1 MGFVIGAATSGLFI
15 PLFQFSSSAAEQV
28 PPFRVIYLR
37 EDRRKLIFVVVT
49 MLISGLII
57 LGRKLSTLK
66 ISQAIKMG
74 ED

>member
-1 MGFVIGAATSGLFI
+1 
-15 PLFQFSSSAAEQV
+15 
-28 PPFRVIYLR
+28 VIYLR